1 MSGRAVRIVVI
12 MYTYKQRARARG
24 MGASLVMVLT
34 AITLTTGCGSG
45 GASGTLPAEG
55 PAKRAASP
63 ELVEMILDSARLERA
78 LPDQFSVP
86 ADVSQ
91 PRNRKAWDSGDAAIC
106 QSEEWPAQ
114 WCSQAVAL
122 GIAAYTNTQ
131 DQELS
136 VRLISFRTPEQAAAL
151 FAGKGTEDE
160 VGKNP
165 PGDQI
170 DGFEISR
177 GQGWQGRGIDVRQG
191 AVIAS
196 IKYTWRQEVTIPSD
210 RIMSVTRMTVE
221 RIKQAQHDQAPTA
234 SSR

>member
-1 MSGRAVRIVVI
+1 MRPVRIVVI
-12 MYTYKQRARARG
+12 MYTDKQRARARG
-24 MGASLVMVLT
+24 AGASLVMVLA

-55 PAKRAASP
+55 PAKQAASP
-63 ELVEMILDSARLERA
+63 ELAEMILDTARLERA

-86 ADVSQ
+86 AEVSKS
-91 PRNRKAWDSGDAAIC
+91 RNRKAWDSGDAAIC

-122 GIAAYTNTQ
+122 GIAAYSNAQ

-151 FAGKGTEDE
+151 FAGVGTEDE

-170 DGFEISR
+170 DGFEVTP
-177 GQGWQGRGIDVRQG
+177 GQGWQGRGINVRQG

-196 IKYTWRQEVTIPSD
+196 IKYTWRQGANVPSG
-210 RIMSVTRMTVE
+210 RLMSVTRMTVE
-221 RIKQAQHDQAPTA
+221 RIKQAQHGETPTA
-234 SSR
+234 STR